1 MFFSCHGLLVIV
13 HQRSWLIAWVAGD
26 LGLLEVTGIVDTVIW
41 VLDLAILGVTV
52 TLVLAALALEI
63 PVKGLVDRIIIVLAH
78 LVALVLVNQEVDLV
92 DHPAGLGLVAQM
104 ILGDL
109 VVQIVRV
116 VLEIL
121 AQVSLVASVV
131 LVVVSRTIEDLF
143 NLNKYKYKKMHH
155 PYFLVA

>member
-1 MFFSCHGLLVIV
+1 MRLF
-13 HQRSWLIAWVAGD
+13 RN
-26 LGLLEVTGIVDTVIW
+26 LGWKMLTS
-41 VLDLAILGVTV
+41 LGKVQMTM
-52 TLVLAALALEI
+52 
-63 PVKGLVDRIIIVLAH
+63 
-78 LVALVLVNQEVDLV
+78 
-92 DHPAGLGLVAQM
+92 LVAQM

>member
-1 MFFSCHGLLVIV
+1 MV
-13 HQRSWLIAWVAGD
+13 GD
-26 LGLLEVTGIVDTVIW
+26 LVLSEVPGIVDMVIR
-41 VLDLAILGVTV
+41 VLDLAVLGATV

-63 PVKGLVDRIIIVLAH
+63 LVKGLVDRIIIVLAH

-109 VVQIVRV
+109 VVQIAQV

-121 AQVSLVASVV
+121 AQVSLVALVV
-131 LVVVSRTIEDLF
+131 LVVVIRTIEDLF
-143 NLNKYKYKKMHH
+143 NLINIYIKKCTILI
-155 PYFLVA
+155 YGGLVLVEFASVISSKTYRFLG